1 MHLEVK
7 FGDKEFNMRNNI
19 NEIGEVLA
27 EPVLDVDA
35 ILTCNVIGCNN
46 ILEGIA
52 TAESCGQS
60 IIGIPIPSS
69 NVCE

>member
-1 MHLEVK
+1 MRLEVK
-7 FGDKEFNMRNNI
+7 FWDKEFNARNNI
-19 NEIGEVLA
+19 SEIGEVLV

-35 ILTCNVIGCNN
+35 VLTCNVIGCND
-46 ILEGIA
+46 ILESIA

-60 IIGIPIPSS
+60 IIGIRIPSS